1 MIIFRISYMI
11 IAWLQ
16 RIDQKNKD
24 FCLFK
29 QDLSFIQTFTQLIEF
44 H

>member
-16 RIDQKNKD
+16 WIDQKNKG

-29 QDLSFIQTFTQLIEF
+29 QDSSFIQTFTQLIEF
-44 H
+44 Q